1 MARLISIY
9 TRRLGR
15 DVARRAKGTVGR
27 YHVIPAQSDKWN
39 VVAEGKLKPFK
50 AFQTRGAA
58 VTFAKKYASVVNP
71 GEVII
76 HDTDGRILGRITY

>member
-27 YHVIPAQSDKWN
+27 YNVIPAQFDKWI
-39 VVAEGKLKPFK
+39 VVAEGKLKTIK
-50 AFQTRGAA
+50 AFQTRWAT
-58 VTFAKKYASVVNP
+58 VTFAKKYASVVNA

-76 HDTDGRILGRITY
+76 PDTDGSISARITY